1 MKKEQVPA
9 PKWWKYKKE
18 FEQEISELDKEMT
31 GSLRKDL
38 VGKTIRDVK
47 CYHFLSGAENHIRL
61 TTDEEIVV
69 IGANDLAVWIDSL
82 KKLQQRI
89 RDQEEFFKEKPK
101 KKILSEG

>member
-1 MKKEQVPA
+1 LKKEPD
-9 PKWWKYKKE
+9 PKWYKYKKE
-18 FEQEISELDKEMT
+18 FEQEISELNKEMT
-31 GSLRKDL
+31 KSLRKNL

-47 CYHFLSGAENHIRL
+47 CYHFLTCDNYIEL